1 MYPYE
6 TLDDIP
12 DEVWDIVDAFFN
24 KDDIDKAIDE

>member
-12 DEVWDIVDAFFN
+12 DEVWDLVNDFFE
-24 KDDIDKAIDE
+24 KDDAYDNNQ

>member
-12 DEVWDIVDAFFN
+12 DEVWDIVDSFFE
-24 KDDIDKAIDE
+24 KDTNDNN